1 MSNNIII
8 NIFISIGVGYLFA
21 QIQIFLETDFLI
33 VFLKNNLI
41 ILLVALIAINSATL
55 SIVLTKIRELS
66 DKNGDKGKFENTRKQ
81 MILSINEQ
89 IALIAISTIF
99 LMVFDSSYI
108 KDNQEYCIFINTLI
122 ISTFV
127 YAIRVL
133 SDTAKSVFV
142 ILDY

>member
-1 MSNNIII
+1 
-8 NIFISIGVGYLFA
+8 
-21 QIQIFLETDFLI
+21 
-33 VFLKNNLI
+33 LKNNLI
-41 ILLVALIAINSATL
+41 TLLVALIAINSATL

-66 DKNGDKGKFENTRKQ
+66 DKMEARKFENTRKQ

-99 LMVFDSSYI
+99 LMVLDSSYI
-108 KDNQEYCIFINTLI
+108 KDNRIFNFINTLI

-133 SDTAKSVFV
+133 YDTAKVYS
-142 ILDY
+142 